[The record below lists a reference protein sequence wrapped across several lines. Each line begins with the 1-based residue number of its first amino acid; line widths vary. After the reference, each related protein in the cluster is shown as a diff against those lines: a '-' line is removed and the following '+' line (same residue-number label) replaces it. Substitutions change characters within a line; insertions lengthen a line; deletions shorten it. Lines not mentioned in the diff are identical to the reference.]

1 MAKDQWGRETG
12 PKPGFIVRSGGRI
25 LKYAIVALTIPLILV
40 FLYLNDNI
48 SQYESLVITRITE
61 ILTPEGSSDYTI
73 GAVGRAVDN
82 FFTETTL
89 GGIVINPLWGSII
102 LAFIFGMIFS
112 LALKTNQPM
121 PVWIIAFIVVIIVMV
136 AGMGS
141 WAIPVTLVYIS
152 EAVMSGEFIVPA
164 VLIFWVMAVS
174 AFIIGFGAQW
184 YIAKGAQTVAT
195 TVRMGKQPKRK
206 KAGVKIKFSKRGK
219 K

>member
-1 MAKDQWGRETG
+1 
-12 PKPGFIVRSGGRI
+12 
-25 LKYAIVALTIPLILV
+25 
-40 FLYLNDNI
+40 
-48 SQYESLVITRITE
+48 
-61 ILTPEGSSDYTI
+61 
-73 GAVGRAVDN
+73 
-82 FFTETTL
+82 
-89 GGIVINPLWGSII
+89 
-102 LAFIFGMIFS
+102 
-112 LALKTNQPM
+112 M